1 MVHKT
6 DIIPYKGGHHW
17 HPSPPTESSFLIYRA
32 VCEHIQAVGGDGWLV
47 GHIIQR
53 LATND
58 TFLLPLMHYRPL
70 LTALLVV
77 QHPFVG
83 VIAL

>member
-58 TFLLPLMHYRPL
+58 TFLMC